1 MITAFVLIRAERGQV
16 NALAQA
22 LAALPG
28 VAEVYS
34 VSGPHDLIAIAR
46 VATPDDL
53 SELVTDRLATLK
65 GIVST
70 ETQLAFRAY
79 SRHDLD
85 SLFDLG
91 LGGTRSQG

>member
-16 NALAQA
+16 GALAQT
-22 LAALPG
+22 LAELPG

-34 VSGPHDLIAIAR
+34 VSGEHDLIAIAR
-46 VATPDDL
+46 VAAPED
-53 SELVTDRLATLK
+53 LATLVTERLAVLR

-70 ETQLAFRAY
+70 QTVLAFRAY

-85 SLFDLG
+85 SLFDVG
-91 LGGTRSQG
+91 LGAPGSVR

>member
-1 MITAFVLIRAERGQV
+1 MITAFVLIEARQGQV
-16 NALAQA
+16 GALAQT
-22 LAALPG
+22 LADLPG

-34 VSGPHDLIAIAR
+34 VSGRHDLVAIAR

-53 SELVTDRLATLK
+53 SVLVTDRLALLP

-70 ETQLAFRAY
+70 ETLLAFRAY

-85 SLFDLG
+85 SLFDVG
-91 LGGTRSQG
+91 LSESGR

>member
-16 NALAQA
+16 SALAQV
-22 LAALPG
+22 LAELPG

-34 VSGPHDLIAIAR
+34 VSGQHDLVAIAR
-46 VATPDDL
+46 VAAPDDL
-53 SELVTDRLATLK
+53 SVLVTERLAVLR

-70 ETQLAFRAY
+70 ETLLAFRAY

-85 SLFDLG
+85 SLFDVG
-91 LGGTRSQG
+91 LGAAGA

>member
-16 NALAQA
+16 NALAQT
-22 LAALPG
+22 LAELPG

-34 VSGPHDLIAIAR
+34 VSGPHDLVAIAR
-46 VATPDDL
+46 VARPDDL
-53 SELVTDRLATLK
+53 SALVTERLAVLK

-70 ETQLAFRAY
+70 ETLLAFRAY

-85 SLFDLG
+85 SLFDVG
-91 LGGTRSQG
+91 LGASGA

>member
-16 NALAQA
+16 SDLAQS
-22 LAALPG
+22 LADLPG

-34 VSGPHDLIAIAR
+34 VSGPHDLVAIAR
-46 VATPDDL
+46 VAAPDDL
-53 SELVTDRLATLK
+53 SVLVTERLAVLR

-70 ETQLAFRAY
+70 ETLLAFRAY

-85 SLFDLG
+85 SLFDVG
-91 LGGTRSQG
+91 LGGPGA